1 MKREKML
8 LEKDVLKS
16 SKFLTIHFSSFLQIY
31 HDPKIFKYEKQVKEE
46 TRQNVLAK
54 KMLLKVLIF

>member
-54 KMLLKVLIF
+54 KCS